1 MPQTKERRKQYTNIC
16 VEVTRPIQEEISNKA
31 KSIGLTKSELIRKL
45 IRDYLSIEKEEKWI
59 I

>member
-45 IRDYLSIEKEEKWI
+45 IRDYLSIEKEEK
-59 I
+59 